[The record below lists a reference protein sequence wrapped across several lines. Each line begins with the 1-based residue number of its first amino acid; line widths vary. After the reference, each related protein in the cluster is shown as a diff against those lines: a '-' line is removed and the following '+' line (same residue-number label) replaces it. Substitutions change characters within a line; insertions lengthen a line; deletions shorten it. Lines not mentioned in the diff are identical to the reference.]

1 MKKYL
6 WIPIIIAVAIALA
19 GCVGGGPKPTP
30 TPTPTATPTATPTS
44 TATPTATPTPTPT
57 ATPVTSPTPT
67 STQAVTLT
75 FYISYNDAEMKWLDT
90 VLQEF
95 NQKYPYIKVNLVS
108 VPFFSAAT
116 KALSAI
122 MAGINVPDIVRVDP
136 GQVWQLIPYA
146 QELTSLTGK
155 TANQLMSQFI
165 SSVRASCVLNGK
177 VYAWPDKV
185 NSVVVYYNKELFK
198 KYGVPF
204 PQFNLTTGKVW
215 TFQQFIQ
222 DMKELTHKA
231 DNVYGFEMWQTGL
244 WWYLPWIYSN
254 GGDWISSDLT
264 HTILGEEPQA
274 VYQAIAE
281 LWTGLAQGY
290 VANGSNPPSDFI
302 HGKIAMIVD
311 GPWDYDYIT
320 HALGANNVGL
330 APIPAGTK
338 GSISN
343 IGGANFVIISKKA
356 WSGAHPMDSYLLVS
370 FITSYQAQKEKFAM
384 LKEIPINLTAYK
396 EALHAPNLS
405 ENVKVFFWQVNHAK
419 ARPLV
424 GGYSSVE
431 GVFNKYVKKFLQSIV
446 GSGKTVTPSQVQ
458 QLFKQIDPLASK
470 YLTTKI
476 PSS

>member
-30 TPTPTATPTATPTS
+30 TPTPTT
-44 TATPTATPTPTPT
+44 TPT

-67 STQAVTLT
+67 TTQTVTLT
-75 FYISYNDAEMKWLDT
+75 FYVSYNKDEMNWLNS
-90 VLQEF
+90 VIQQF
-95 NQKYPYIKVNLVS
+95 NTKYPYIKVNLIS
-108 VPFFSAAT
+108 VPFMDASV

-122 MAGINVPDIVRVDP
+122 TAGVNVPDIVRVDP
-136 GQVWQLIPYA
+136 AQVWRLIPYA
-146 QELTSLTGK
+146 QELTSITGK

-165 SSVRASCVLNGK
+165 PSVRASCVLNGK

-204 PQFNLTTGKVW
+204 PQFNLTSGKVW

-222 DMKELTHKA
+222 DAKKLANKSAGIYGLEL
-231 DNVYGFEMWQTGL
+231 WQAGM

-274 VYQAIAE
+274 VYDAIAA
-281 LWTGLAQGY
+281 LWTGISKGY
-290 VANGSNPPSDFI
+290 ITYGASVSTDFT
-302 HGKIAMIVD
+302 HGKIGMIID
-311 GPWDYDYIT
+311 GPWDYDFIVS
-320 HALGANNVGL
+320 HLGANNVGI

-370 FITSYQAQKEKFAM
+370 FITSYEAQKEKFAM

-396 EALHAPNLS
+396 ETLHAPTLS
-405 ENVKVFFWQVNHAK
+405 RDVKVFFWQVNHAK

-424 GGYSSVE
+424 GGYGSVE
-431 GVFNKYVKKFLQSIV
+431 AVFNKHIAYFLETIV
-446 GSGKTVTPSQVQ
+446 GSGKVVTPSQVQ
-458 QLFKQIDPLASK
+458 QLFKQIDAQASK